1 MAVPEPTVS
10 VVVPARNAERYLGEA
25 LESILA
31 QDPPPLE
38 VVVVDDGSADA
49 TAALAQNHGAPV
61 RVLRQPALGIGAARN
76 RGVSAADGDI
86 VGFLDADDRW
96 ATGALAARLDRLAG
110 VDRPDIVWGCVRHF
124 ISPELNAQAAA
135 RLFCPPGV
143 QVAHL
148 AGGLLVRRA
157 ALARVGPFASDG
169 RIGEF
174 IDWVLRARE
183 AGLGEATVDDV
194 VLWRRVHGDS
204 HTARNRDALSDV
216 AHALKASL
224 DRRRA
229 QGPSEP

>member
-1 MAVPEPTVS
+1 MAASEPTVS

-31 QDPPPLE
+31 QDPGPLE

-49 TAALAQNHGAPV
+49 TAALAQELGPPV

-76 RGVSAADGDI
+76 RGVNAAEGDI

-96 ATGALAARLDRLAG
+96 AAGALAARLDRLAG
-110 VDRPDIVWGCVRHF
+110 VDRPDLVWGRVRHF
-124 ISPELNAQAAA
+124 ISPDLDAQAAA
-135 RLFCPPGV
+135 RLFCPPGA
-143 QVAHL
+143 QVGHL

-169 RIGEF
+169 RMGEF

-183 AGLGEATVDDV
+183 AGLKEAAVADV
-194 VLWRRVHGDS
+194 VLWRRVHGGS

-229 QGPSEP
+229 QRSAEP

>member
-76 RGVSAADGDI
+76 RGVNAADGDI

-229 QGPSEP
+229 QGPSVP